1 MTSYF
6 FFLSRLV
13 SLSLNFAVLVK
24 IMQRIITLSL
34 PKTLIL
40 VFKGRLLVNISET
53 VTLSYPRFPFLIFE
67 GRPFIIFLYN

>member
-24 IMQRIITLSL
+24 IIQRVITLSL
-34 PKTLIL
+34 AKALIL